1 MPLSCSTPGLY
12 SATPVAPL
20 IGVFLFR
27 RKRNDRL
34 PLGQRAV
41 GSILGWGTDHPGI
54 VKELPRIDRDDWSL
68 TVDGNVENPLDLD
81 WEGFMGLPQVESVSD
96 FHCVEGWSVL
106 DQRWEGVLFRTL
118 VERVRSKPEAKYI
131 WFESYD
137 GYTTSLPL
145 EKLMDDDVIMAHRLN
160 GEDLPQPLGGPV
172 RLIVPKLYA
181 YKSPMWLRRMTFM
194 EGDRLGYWESGYYN
208 NDADVWRES
217 RYRR

>member
-1 MPLSCSTPGLY
+1 M
-12 SATPVAPL
+12 
-20 IGVFLFR
+20 FLFG
-27 RKRNDRL
+27 RKRDERL
-34 PLGQRAV
+34 PPGQRPV

-54 VKELPRIDRDDWSL
+54 VKDLPRIERDNWSL
-68 TVDGNVENPLDLD
+68 TVDGEVETPLELN
-81 WEGFMGLPQVESVSD
+81 WKEFMGLPQVESVSD

-118 VERVRSKPEAKYI
+118 VERVRPKPEARFV
-131 WFESYD
+131 WFECHD

-145 EKLMDDDVIMAHRLN
+145 GRLMDDDVIVAHGLN

-181 YKSPMWLRRMTFM
+181 YKSPLWLRRMTFI
-194 EGDRLGYWESGYYN
+194 EEDRLGYWESGYYS
-208 NDADVWRES
+208 NDGDVWRES